1 MLVIQFQS
9 HTVLTLQDVS
19 FIWYCLGSVSSVL
32 TLQDVSLIWC
42 CLGSV
47 STVFTVSTVITVFT
61 VLDLARHIFHL
72 ILSVVCIH
80 CFGPYQLYLS
90 FGTFWGLCLHLLD
103 WTGRVVSSILS
114 WSLWFLAL
122 VSSPHY
128 WGICYSLM
136 SFAFLNN
143 QIQYFDNDSNLG
155 KMTFYH
161 ITLTS
166 LGRRLL
172 Y

>member
-1 MLVIQFQS
+1 MLVIHFQS

-19 FIWYCLGSVSSVL
+19 FIWYCLGSVSNVFTVSTVFIVL
-32 TLQDVSLIWC
+32 TLQDVSFIWY

-47 STVFTVSTVITVFT
+47 S
-61 VLDLARHIFHL
+61 
-72 ILSVVCIH
+72 H
-80 CFGPYQLYLS
+80 CFRPYQLYLS
-90 FGTFWGLCLHLLD
+90 FGTFWGLSLYLLD
-103 WTGRVVSSILS
+103 WTMRVVCSILS